1 MPNMDIYEFARNVI
15 NQNPQIANNPNNKPL
30 IDAIMSGNSKQCMK
44 VAQDICNANNVLP
57 SQAMNMA
64 WQFFNN
70 H

>member
-30 IDAIMSGNSKQCMK
+30 IDAIMSGNNEQCMK

-57 SQAMNMA
+57 SQVMNMA
-64 WQFFNN
+64 QQFFNI

>member
-1 MPNMDIYEFARNVI
+1 MPNMDMYEFARNLI

-30 IDAIMSGNSKQCMK
+30 IDAIMSGNSEQCMK

-64 WQFFNN
+64 QRFFNI